1 MAILTYKGNKFF
13 LDGEEYTIISGAM
26 HYFRIPREYWHDR
39 LLKLK
44 ECGFNTVETYT
55 CWNLHEPRENV
66 FDFSGMLDLEAY
78 IDIANELGLNVILR
92 PGPYICAEWEMGG
105 LPAWLLNYPNLT
117 IRCNDELFISK
128 VERYYNE
135 LLRRIVPKL
144 STNGGNIIMMQ
155 IENEYGSYGDDHE
168 YMQKIAEIYKK
179 NGVDCLLFTSDGAD
193 YSSLQGGTLTEYPCV
208 ANFGS
213 RAEENFRVLNDFR
226 PDQPLMCGEYWVG
239 WFDHWYEEHHVR
251 DPKEVANLFKEMIDC
266 GASLNFY
273 MFHGGTNFGF
283 MNGANYYDK
292 YEPTITSYDY
302 NALLSEAG
310 DLTPAYYE
318 VRKIIEERF
327 GKLPELTVKNSEKAA
342 YGKLELNE
350 RCSIFDA
357 AKLISKPVH
366 SAAPK
371 FMEDIGQYYGFTLY
385 STVVDGPRDEREI
398 RFDAVHDRAVV
409 FIDGEYKGYYERTR
423 EGEPVSFSLKKGE
436 NCRIDILC
444 ENMGRVN
451 YGPRIMDRKGVKG
464 VRFNLQYH
472 FGWDMYPLPLNDISS
487 LEYKQ
492 ESGAV
497 KVASFLKGTLRIEDK
512 PHDTFMRLDGFTK
525 GVVFV
530 NGFNIGRYFNP
541 AGPQKT
547 LYVPA
552 PMLKNGDN
560 EIVVFETDSSD
571 RSCVTFLDK
580 PDLG

>member
-55 CWNLHEPRENV
+55 CWNLHEPKENV

-135 LLRRIVPKL
+135 LLGRIVPKL

-168 YMQKIAEIYKK
+168 YMQRIAEIYKK
-179 NGVDCLLFTSDGAD
+179 AGVDCLLFTSDGA
-193 YSSLQGGTLTEYPCV
+193 SSSMLQGGTLPEYPCV

-213 RAEENFRVLNDFR
+213 RPNENFKVLNDFR

-239 WFDHWYEEHHVR
+239 WFDHWYEKHHVR
-251 DPKEVANLFKEMIDC
+251 DPKEVAKLFKDMIDC

-273 MFHGGTNFGF
+273 MFHGGTNFGY

-310 DLTPAYYE
+310 DLTPAYFE

-327 GKLPELTVKNSEKAA
+327 GSLPELTVKNSEKAA
-342 YGKLELNE
+342 YGKLELDE

-357 AKLISKPVH
+357 SKLLAKPVH
-366 SAAPK
+366 SAALQ

-385 STVVDGPRDEREI
+385 STTVDGPRDEAEI
-398 RFDAVHDRAVV
+398 KFDSVHDRAVV
-409 FIDGEYKGYYERTR
+409 FIDGKYRGYYERTR
-423 EGEPVSFSLKKGE
+423 EGEPVSFSLEKGE

-451 YGPRIMDRKGVKG
+451 YGPKIMDRKGVKG

-472 FGWDMYPLPLNDISS
+472 FGWDMYPLPLDNISL
-487 LEYKQ
+487 LEYKH
-492 ESGAV
+492 ESGDV
-497 KVASFLKGTLRIEDK
+497 KTALFLKGTLKIEGE

-530 NGFNIGRYFNP
+530 NGFNIGRYYNP

-552 PMLKNGDN
+552 PMLKKGDN
-560 EIVVFETDSSD
+560 EIVVFETDHSD
-571 RSCVTFLDK
+571 RSFVTFLDK

>member
-55 CWNLHEPRENV
+55 CWNLHEPKENV

-105 LPAWLLNYPNLT
+105 LPAWLLNYPKLT

-135 LLRRIVPKL
+135 LLGRIVPKI

-168 YMQKIAEIYKK
+168 YMQRIAEIYKK
-179 NGVDCLLFTSDGAD
+179 AGVDCLLFTSDGA
-193 YSSLQGGTLTEYPCV
+193 SSSMLQGGTLPEYPCV

-213 RAEENFRVLNDFR
+213 RPNENFKVLNDFR

-239 WFDHWYEEHHVR
+239 WFDHWYEKHHVR
-251 DPKEVANLFKEMIDC
+251 DPKEVAKLFKDMIDC

-273 MFHGGTNFGF
+273 MFHGGTNFGY

-310 DLTPAYYE
+310 DLTPAYFE

-327 GKLPELTVKNSEKAA
+327 GSLPELTVKNSEKAA
-342 YGKLELNE
+342 YGKLGLDE

-357 AKLISKPVH
+357 AKLLANPVH
-366 SAAPK
+366 SAAPQ

-385 STVVDGPRDEREI
+385 STTVDGPRDEAEI
-398 RFDAVHDRAVV
+398 KFDSVHDRAVV
-409 FIDGEYKGYYERTR
+409 FIDGKYRGYYERTR
-423 EGEPVSFSLKKGE
+423 EGEPVSFSLEKGE

-451 YGPRIMDRKGVKG
+451 YGPKIMDRKGVKG

-472 FGWDMYPLPLNDISS
+472 FGWDMYPLPLDNISL
-487 LEYKQ
+487 LEYKH
-492 ESGAV
+492 ESEDV
-497 KVASFLKGTLRIEDK
+497 KTASFLKGTLKIEGE

-530 NGFNIGRYFNP
+530 NGFNIGRYYNP

-552 PMLKNGDN
+552 PMLKKGDN
-560 EIVVFETDSSD
+560 EIVVFETDHSD
-571 RSCVTFLDK
+571 RSFVTFLDK

>member
-26 HYFRIPREYWHDR
+26 HYFRIPGEYWHDR

-55 CWNLHEPRENV
+55 CWNLHEPKENV

-135 LLRRIVPKL
+135 LLGRIVPKL

-168 YMQKIAEIYKK
+168 YMQRIAEIYKK
-179 NGVDCLLFTSDGAD
+179 AGVDCLLFTSDGA
-193 YSSLQGGTLTEYPCV
+193 SSSMLQGGTLPEYSCV

-213 RAEENFRVLNDFR
+213 RPNENFKVLNDFR

-239 WFDHWYEEHHVR
+239 WFDHWYEKHHVR
-251 DPKEVANLFKEMIDC
+251 DPKEVAKLFKDMIDC

-273 MFHGGTNFGF
+273 MFHGGTNFGY

-310 DLTPAYYE
+310 DLTPAYFE

-327 GKLPELTVKNSEKAA
+327 GSLPELTVKNSEKAA
-342 YGKLELNE
+342 YGKLELDE
-350 RCSIFDA
+350 KCSIFDA
-357 AKLISKPVH
+357 AKLLANPVH
-366 SAAPK
+366 SAAPQ

-385 STVVDGPRDEREI
+385 STTVDGPRDEAEI
-398 RFDAVHDRAVV
+398 KFDSVHDRAVV
-409 FIDGEYKGYYERTR
+409 FIDGKYRGYYERTR
-423 EGEPVSFSLKKGE
+423 EGEPVSFSLEKGE

-451 YGPRIMDRKGVKG
+451 YGPKIMDRKGVKG

-472 FGWDMYPLPLNDISS
+472 FGWDMYPLPLDNISL
-487 LEYKQ
+487 LEYKH
-492 ESGAV
+492 ESGDV
-497 KVASFLKGTLRIEDK
+497 KTASFLKGTLKIEGE

-530 NGFNIGRYFNP
+530 NGFNIGRYYNP

-552 PMLKNGDN
+552 PMLKKGDN
-560 EIVVFETDSSD
+560 EIVVFETDHSD
-571 RSCVTFLDK
+571 RSFVTFLDK